1 MSILLITLLAFT
13 VFSCASNSKTKT
25 VANPA
30 LVKYKEQFTGVW
42 FWDYGYDQEQF
53 AKDYWYM
60 YENGTTY
67 IYHIGPDYNEWDK
80 GTWAIIDDAE
90 HGPSLVLNVTEAKV
104 EENAQY
110 DNVNAEITYRIGSV
124 NDDEFF
130 IYRYKRDTTAMG
142 GWFQTFD
149 PAVEQHLY
157 RVNAG
162 ARENLV
168 GTWNLNMLGNYYD
181 FDAETISFSSD
192 GIYEVCDTN
201 QGKQVS
207 YRGTYD
213 VSKGKNGTELHVAL
227 NEINEGSSYK
237 ELNPGFE
244 VWFDYCSLGNDII
257 RISRTHDIIFGEEHT
272 YDEPVE
278 IYFYR
283 NQPLV
288 TYTYHWNDV
297 TITDYYPEGKEYKL
311 LDMGNYRLLSQLP
324 GNLSNQHLDGWYTN
338 PDSSGEPI
346 TTLGG
351 NDGWVKVNW
360 NRLEGEETG
369 EENERDAAMNVE
381 FWANWSMKL
390 SKNVWDPNAG
400 WEGYNF
406 TDDVEAAR
414 VCPDMKVPSQGDTL
428 KVIVSATASKDFDG
442 HMGLTFVDYS
452 DGWNYIGNDWHY
464 VKTHDKH
471 MVELFE
477 VYLENTVN
485 ANDNT
490 QFGFN
495 LAYNP
500 DSLDEQMYLSDFT
513 FEVLDDE
520 AASRIA
526 DITYNYAGF
535 TATRKAITGYNYYL
549 PEVTNAITDVIN
561 EFPWFVN
568 DLTFAGWYDNP
579 EFTGEPLTV
588 ISAKNLK
595 ASTSIYG
602 KIEVT
607 THEYDFNG
615 YNRNDGYNWNTSIPA
630 KPYISKANIHANK
643 GETVLVAMSA
653 TLSYDLDGWI
663 GLDINDQSLVNTFLG
678 SEWHYVKTVNN
689 KLQTVFPVTFER
701 TANITSVDNLLF
713 YFAHNPDNNPDKP
726 LTLSDVK
733 FVIVDDTTASSIM
746 DVTFNFAGYT
756 ANRKVIAGEDYYL
769 PEGTSRLSECFN
781 EFPWPLDWLPL
792 PGWYDNPEFKGEPLT
807 VIPAKNGNKAVT
819 LYGKPEVTTR
829 ESDYN
834 GYNRSDGYDYQVY
847 MPANLVSSTKNFHAK
862 AGDTVLVSVSATLS
876 TDLNGWVGIDLHD
889 ITQDDTFI
897 GSEWHYLKTNAK
909 KIQTC
914 FPITLEHGADITSMK
929 DMFFRFAYNPETCD
943 KPVTFTDLKIEI
955 ADADPFASATAAT
968 EHVTATACNEGVRI
982 TVHNLKDGMDFKCV
996 YPVSPLCR
1004 HADAVLTQS
1013 ADGYS
1018 FIWPF
1023 CEKGKT
1029 YSFRINYNDEN
1040 GNWCG
1045 EDFSV
1050 IAGGG
1055 VGEFDFTPFDQMP
1068 VTITSNAGDTSIRVP
1083 QFTKENLKKVY
1094 DPYSSIISGS
1104 CIGFVFCSCN
1114 SDRSDDCYEFESNT
1128 GDYPDFGWYSRG
1140 LNALMSGGTYSIF
1153 DDIRDWGVT
1162 RADVINRFSSGK
1174 YVFTRNSIHFK
1185 TIYDNADEP
1194 SEFFAFVNESNKVP
1208 FLTK

>member
-1 MSILLITLLAFT
+1 MKKSLLRFISVLLITLLALTF
-13 VFSCASNSKTKT
+13 FSCASNSNTKT
-25 VANPA
+25 EEVDST
-30 LVKYKEQFTGVW
+30 LVKLKEQFIGAW
-42 FWDYGYDQEQF
+42 FWDYGYDPADF
-53 AKDYWYM
+53 SVDYWYM
-60 YENGTTY
+60 YEDGTTY
-67 IYHIGPDYNEWDK
+67 LYHIGSDYCEWDK
-80 GTWAIIDDAE
+80 GTWTIIDDAE

-104 EENAQY
+104 EEDAAY
-110 DNVNAEITYRIGSV
+110 EHVDAKMTYRIGSV

-142 GWFQTFD
+142 GWVQTFD
-149 PAVEQHLY
+149 PAVEQHFY

-162 ARENLV
+162 AREKLV

-213 VSKGKNGTELHVAL
+213 VSKGKKGTELHVAL

-278 IYFYR
+278 IYFSR
-283 NQPLV
+283 DQQLI
-288 TYTYHWNDV
+288 TYTYHWDDI
-297 TITDYYPEGKEYKL
+297 TITDYYPEGRKYKL
-311 LDMGNYRLLSQLP
+311 LDKSSYKLESVLP
-324 GNLSNQHLDGWYTN
+324 YDFEFMHLDGWYTN
-338 PDSSGEPI
+338 PDSSGKPVS
-346 TTLGG
+346 TLGG
-351 NDGWVKVNW
+351 DDGWVKVNW

-369 EENERDAAMNVE
+369 KENERDAAMNVE
-381 FWANWSMKL
+381 LWAKWSL
-390 SKNVWDPNAG
+390 ACTANIDP
-400 WEGYNF
+400 YNPRDQF
-406 TDDVEAAR
+406 NYRFDLPASRLGLDFEKPA
-414 VCPDMKVPSQGDTL
+414 KGDTL
-428 KVIVSATASKDFDG
+428 KVIFSATASHDFNGD
-442 HMGLTFVDYS
+442 MALMFVDFT
-452 DGWNYIGNDWHY
+452 DGWNWLGDDWH
-464 VKTHDKH
+464 H
-471 MVELFE
+471 VETRDGKIIEFFE
-477 VYLENTVN
+477 IPIENDVN
-485 ANDNT
+485 PALDNT

-495 LAYNP
+495 LSYNN
-500 DSLDEQMYLSDFT
+500 DVLDEVMILSDWK
-513 FEVLDDE
+513 FEVLDDDE

-602 KIEVT
+602 KFEVT

-630 KPYISKANIHANK
+630 KPYISKVNIHANK

-663 GLDINDQSLVNTFLG
+663 GFDINDQSLVNTFLG

-726 LTLSDVK
+726 LTLTDVK
-733 FVIVDDTTASSIM
+733 FVIIDDTTASSIM

-769 PEGTSRLSECFN
+769 PEDIEFFN
-781 EFPWPLDWLPL
+781 ELPWQLNCLPL
-792 PGWYDNPEFKGEPLT
+792 TGWYDNPEFKGTPVT
-807 VIPAKNGNKAVT
+807 VIPAQNGSKTVT

-829 ESDYN
+829 ENDYN
-834 GYNRSDGYDYQVY
+834 GINRNDGYEYQIY
-847 MPANLVSSTKNFHAK
+847 MPAKLVSTNKDFHAK
-862 AGDTVLVSVSATLS
+862 ADDTVLVAVSATLS
-876 TDLNGWVGIDLHD
+876 NDLHGWAGIDLHD

-897 GSEWHYLKTNAK
+897 GSEWHYISTNDK
-909 KIQTC
+909 KIQAC
-914 FPITLEHGADITSMK
+914 FPITLERGADITSMQEL
-929 DMFFRFAYNPETCD
+929 FFRIVYNPETCD
-943 KPVTFTDLKIEI
+943 EPVILTDLKIDI
-955 ADADPFASATAAT
+955 VDADPFASATAVT
-968 EHVTATACNEGVRI
+968 DHVTATACSEGIRI
-982 TVHNLKDGMDFKCV
+982 TVHNLNDGFVFKCM
-996 YPVSPLCR
+996 YPLIPIDR
-1004 HADAVLTQS
+1004 GADAEFTRSEQ
-1013 ADGYS
+1013 GYT

-1055 VGEFDFTPFDQMP
+1055 VGEFNFD
-1068 VTITSNAGDTSIRVP
+1068 A
-1083 QFTKENLKKVY
+1083 
-1094 DPYSSIISGS
+1094 
-1104 CIGFVFCSCN
+1104 
-1114 SDRSDDCYEFESNT
+1114 
-1128 GDYPDFGWYSRG
+1128 
-1140 LNALMSGGTYSIF
+1140 F
-1153 DDIRDWGVT
+1153 D
-1162 RADVINRFSSGK
+1162 
-1174 YVFTRNSIHFK
+1174 
-1185 TIYDNADEP
+1185 
-1194 SEFFAFVNESNKVP
+1194 
-1208 FLTK
+1208 

>member
-1 MSILLITLLAFT
+1 MKKSLLRFISVLLITLLAFT
-13 VFSCASNSKTKT
+13 FFSCASNSKTKT
-25 VANPA
+25 VADPV
-30 LVKYKEQFTGVW
+30 LEKYKEQFTGAW

-60 YENGTTY
+60 YEDGTTY
-67 IYHIGPDYNEWDK
+67 MYHIGPDYNEWDK

-104 EENAQY
+104 EEDAAY
-110 DNVNAEITYRIGSV
+110 EHVDAKMTFRIGSV

-130 IYRYKRDTTAMG
+130 IYRYRRDTMAMG
-142 GWFQTFD
+142 GWLWTYD

-213 VSKGKNGTELHVAL
+213 VSNGKNGTELHVAL

-257 RISRTHDIIFGEEHT
+257 RISRTHDIIFSEEHT

-278 IYFYR
+278 IYFSR
-283 NQPLV
+283 DQQLT
-288 TYTYHWNDV
+288 TYTYHWDDI
-297 TITDYYPEGKEYKL
+297 TITDYYPEDREYKL
-311 LDMGNYRLLSQLP
+311 LDKSSYKLESALP
-324 GNLSNQHLDGWYTN
+324 YDFEFMHLDGWYT
-338 PDSSGEPI
+338 SSSRSGQPV

-351 NDGWVKVNW
+351 NDGYVKVNW

-369 EENERDAAMNVE
+369 KENERDAAMNVE
-381 FWANWSMKL
+381 LWAKWSL
-390 SKNVWDPNAG
+390 ACTANIDP
-400 WEGYNF
+400 YNPRDQF
-406 TDDVEAAR
+406 NYRFDLPASRLGLDFEKPA
-414 VCPDMKVPSQGDTL
+414 KGDTL
-428 KVIVSATASKDFDG
+428 KVIFSATASHDFNGD
-442 HMGLTFVDYS
+442 MALMFVDFT
-452 DGWNYIGNDWHY
+452 DGWNWLGDDWHH
-464 VKTHDKH
+464 VETRNGKII
-471 MVELFE
+471 ELFE
-477 VYLENTVN
+477 IPIENDVN
-485 ANDNT
+485 PALDNT

-495 LAYNP
+495 LSYNN
-500 DSLDEQMYLSDFT
+500 DVLDEVMILSDWK
-513 FEVLDDE
+513 FEVLDDDE

-602 KIEVT
+602 KFEVT

-615 YNRNDGYNWNTSIPA
+615 YNRNDGYNWGTSIPA
-630 KPYISKANIHANK
+630 KPYISNVNIHAK
-643 GETVLVAMSA
+643 AGETVLVAMSA

-663 GLDINDQSLVNTFLG
+663 GFGINDQSLVNAFLG

-689 KLQTVFPVTFER
+689 KLQTVFPVTLER
-701 TANITSVDNLLF
+701 TANITSVDNLRF
-713 YFAHNPDNNPDKP
+713 YFTHNPDNNP
-726 LTLSDVK
+726 
-733 FVIVDDTTASSIM
+733 
-746 DVTFNFAGYT
+746 
-756 ANRKVIAGEDYYL
+756 
-769 PEGTSRLSECFN
+769 
-781 EFPWPLDWLPL
+781 
-792 PGWYDNPEFKGEPLT
+792 
-807 VIPAKNGNKAVT
+807 
-819 LYGKPEVTTR
+819 
-829 ESDYN
+829 
-834 GYNRSDGYDYQVY
+834 
-847 MPANLVSSTKNFHAK
+847 
-862 AGDTVLVSVSATLS
+862 
-876 TDLNGWVGIDLHD
+876 
-889 ITQDDTFI
+889 
-897 GSEWHYLKTNAK
+897 
-909 KIQTC
+909 
-914 FPITLEHGADITSMK
+914 
-929 DMFFRFAYNPETCD
+929 D

-955 ADADPFASATAAT
+955 VDADPFASTTAVT
-968 EHVTATACNEGVRI
+968 EHVTATACNEGIQI
-982 TVHNLKDGMDFKCV
+982 TVHNLNDSLNLSCV
-996 YPVSPLCR
+996 YPVNPLNR
-1004 HADAVLTQS
+1004 EAGAALTRS
-1013 ADGYS
+1013 DEGYT

-1029 YSFRINYNDEN
+1029 YSFRINYDD
-1040 GNWCG
+1040 GTGIWRG

-1068 VTITSNAGDTSIRVP
+1068 VTLSSNTEDTFISVP
-1083 QFTKENLKKVY
+1083 QFTRENLKKVY
-1094 DPYSSIISGS
+1094 EPYSSIISGS
-1104 CIGFVFCSCN
+1104 CIGFVFYSCN
-1114 SDRSDDCYEFESNT
+1114 SDGSDDCYEFESIT
-1128 GDYPDFGWYSRG
+1128 GNSPDFEWYTRG
-1140 LNALMSGGTYSIF
+1140 LGPLLTGSNYSIF
-1153 DDIRDWGVT
+1153 DDIGDWGVT
-1162 RADVINRFSSGK
+1162 RQDVINRFSSGK
-1174 YVFTRNSIHFK
+1174 YVFTRYSMHFQ
-1185 TIYDNADEP
+1185 TIYDNPDEG
-1194 SEFFAFVNESNKVP
+1194 SVFYTFVKESNKVP